1 MTSTDKEKL
10 DAEIEQKTRELIVQG
25 GGTLDTFESDL
36 VSQLI
41 HNSLKL
47 LTEGHDIG
55 QLKLITRAMKE
66 MRYAYRIFNKYGGAR
81 RISIF
86 GSSRTPEE
94 HPDYKLAKAFSS
106 LMEDEG
112 WMCITGAANG
122 IMKAG
127 HEGSK
132 KEASFGLSIKL
143 PFESASNIFMEG
155 DPKLI
160 IFRYFFTRKLMFM
173 SHSDAVAAFPG
184 GFGTMDEL
192 FEALTLLQTG
202 KANIIPIV
210 LLEGSGEE
218 YWSHWERYIRDHFL
232 DNGWVGEEDLRF
244 FYRARSADDARGH
257 IQKFYRRYHSSR
269 YVKDH
274 LILRLTEALHPDQ
287 VDLLNERFS
296 SIVQSGKISLST
308 PFPEENELLD
318 LPRLSFHHTRR
329 QFGLVRALIDQ
340 INAF

>member
-1 MTSTDKEKL
+1 MNDEPNE
-10 DAEIEQKTRELIVQG
+10 EIERATKELIRLHG
-25 GGTLDTFESDL
+25 GVVDSFEADL

-41 HNSLKL
+41 HNSLKML
-47 LTEGHDIG
+47 SEGHDIG

-66 MRYAYRIFNKYGGAR
+66 MRYAYRIFNQYGGSR

-94 HPDYKLAKAFSS
+94 HPDYKLAKEFSA

-132 KEASFGLSIKL
+132 KEASFGLSIRL
-143 PFESASNIFMEG
+143 PFESASNTIMEG

-202 KANIIPIV
+202 KASIMPVV
-210 LLEGSGEE
+210 LLEGSNGE
-218 YWSHWERYIRDHFL
+218 YWNHWERYIHDHFL
-232 DNGWVGEEDLRF
+232 DNGWISAEDLHF
-244 FYRARSADDARGH
+244 FYRAKSADDARQH
-257 IQKFYRRYHSSR
+257 IQKFYKRYHSSR
-269 YVKDH
+269 YVKDN
-274 LILRLTEALHPDQ
+274 LVLRLHEPLHPDQ
-287 VDLLNERFS
+287 LDLLNERFS
-296 SIVQSGKISLST
+296 SIVQSGKITLTT
-308 PFPEENELLD
+308 PFAEENEHLD
-318 LPRLSFHHTRR
+318 LPRLTFQHTRR

>member
-1 MTSTDKEKL
+1 MTEPEELTD
-10 DAEIEQKTRELIVQG
+10 EIQRYTKELIRLSG
-25 GGTLDTFESDL
+25 GSPESFESDL

-41 HNSLKL
+41 HNSLKML
-47 LTEGHDIG
+47 SEGHDIG

-66 MRYAYRIFNKYGGAR
+66 MRYAYRIFNQYGGAR

-86 GSSRTPEE
+86 GSARTPEE
-94 HPDYKLAKAFSS
+94 HPDYQLAKNFST
-106 LMEDEG
+106 LMEDVG

-132 KEASFGLSIKL
+132 KEASFGLSIRL
-143 PFESASNIFMEG
+143 PFESASNAIMEG

-202 KANIIPIV
+202 KANIIPVV
-210 LLEGSGEE
+210 LMEGKGGQ
-218 YWSHWERYIRDHFL
+218 YWHHWERYLQDHFL
-232 DNGWVGEEDLRF
+232 DNGWISKEDLHF
-244 FYRARSADDARGH
+244 YYRATSSEDARRH

-269 YVKDH
+269 YVKDN
-274 LILRLTEALHPDQ
+274 LVLRLLEPLHPHQIDE
-287 VDLLNERFS
+287 LNQRFA
-296 SIVQSGKISLST
+296 SIIQSGQITLCT
-308 PFPEENELLD
+308 PFPEEKDHLD
-318 LPRLSFHHTRR
+318 LPRLAFHHTRR
-329 QFGLVRALIDQ
+329 QFGLVRALIDA
-340 INAF
+340 INNF

>member
-1 MTSTDKEKL
+1 MTDSEELND
-10 DAEIEQKTRELIVQG
+10 EIERYTQELIRLSG
-25 GGTLDTFESDL
+25 GVPDSFESDL

-41 HNSLKL
+41 HNSLKML
-47 LTEGHDIG
+47 SEGHDIG
-55 QLKLITRAMKE
+55 QLKLISRAMKE
-66 MRYAYRIFNKYGGAR
+66 MRYAYRIFNKYGGSR

-86 GSSRTPEE
+86 GSARTPEE
-94 HPDYKLAKAFSS
+94 HPDYQLAKDFSM
-106 LMEDEG
+106 LMEDAG

-143 PFESASNIFMEG
+143 PFESASNPIMEG

-202 KANIIPIV
+202 KANIIPII
-210 LLEGSGEE
+210 LMEGAGGQ
-218 YWSHWERYIRDHFL
+218 YWQHWERYIQDHFL
-232 DNGWVGEEDLRF
+232 DNGWISKEDLHF
-244 FYRARSADDARGH
+244 FHRAASSEDARRH

-269 YVKDH
+269 YVKDN
-274 LILRLTEALHPDQ
+274 LVIRLTEPLHPDQ
-287 VDLLNERFS
+287 IDLLNQRFG
-296 SIVQSGKISLST
+296 SIIQSGQISLCT
-308 PFPEENELLD
+308 PFPEESDHLD
-318 LPRLSFHHTRR
+318 LPRLAFHHTRR

-340 INAF
+340 INNF